1 MTNRATA
8 TAVVLLL
15 GATWIGASPCAAATP
30 RTQEGP
36 AFAAA
41 LSDGLRAAK
50 AGKWPVAQKAFASA
64 LRDDLRNPR
73 LQFLNGLAHWQVARR
88 TDGARLALAKV
99 GFESSVQQSPDD
111 FWANLYLG
119 YQLLEEAQ
127 YPEAQAAFGRA
138 ARARPDRWEASYGLG
153 VASYLMGDALTARL
167 AAERAVALDASR
179 AETQRLRLMTAA
191 LSEDD
196 DVHSLSARYAK
207 EHPRDQAT
215 PRRVAEILRTA
226 ATTPAPRTEAGAAA
240 GTVVDNQIVV
250 DLTIILSSVLNT
262 RSRGVNLFDGLALQF
277 GYGNAYSA
285 SRSSGGTWSSNRSIT
300 QSIGVPQLD
309 YSLNLF
315 NNAGQFYHVLA
326 RPSLTA
332 YLGQESEFFAGRTI
346 NVKVSGVNL
355 GSLQPIDVGVGLKV
369 LPEAIDGD
377 RVRFRVSASRSFLSQ
392 DQVGS
397 FDESLTTF
405 KQLVSAT
412 AEVQFG
418 QTLVMSALS
427 ETVDDNKLSKTPGL
441 GDIPGVSAFFK
452 ESSKANRQES
462 LLILITP
469 VQATTFTAM
478 AAEPVP
484 SAAVQALV
492 QAWRTQIDP
501 HSNLAAIVERLRVQQ
516 PRRRGARGDLGWHG
530 VVTPLLAAEAL
541 RENAEMAIH

>member
-1 MTNRATA
+1 MSRATA
-8 TAVVLLL
+8 TALVLML
-15 GATWIGASPCAAATP
+15 GTIWICASPRATAAP
-30 RTQEGP
+30 RTDEGP
-36 AFAAA
+36 VFAPA
-41 LSDGLRAAK
+41 LSEGLRAAK
-50 AGKWPVAQKAFASA
+50 AGKWPAAQKAFATA

-99 GFESSVQQSPDD
+99 GFESSAQQSPDD

-127 YPEAQAAFGRA
+127 YPEAQGAFGRA
-138 ARARPDRWEASYGLG
+138 TRARPDRWEAAYGLG

-167 AAERAVALDASR
+167 AAEQAVRLDSR

-191 LSEDD
+191 LSDD
-196 DVHSLSARYAK
+196 GDVHALSTRYAAD
-207 EHPRDQAT
+207 HPLDQAT

-226 ATTPAPRTEAGAAA
+226 ATTPATRGEAGAAA

-285 SRSSGGTWSSNRSIT
+285 SRASGGTWSSNRTIT

-478 AAEPVP
+478 TAEPVS